1 MESVKSLVD
10 SLGVKR
16 LALMG
21 ATALALIVGLYFL
34 SSRLDS
40 ADYGILFTDLP
51 PEQAQGITE
60 KLRGLGVPFKLSADG
75 TTVMAPS
82 AKVPELRIQLAGE
95 QITGQIGYEL
105 LDKQDPLGTS
115 SFLQN
120 VNHLRAIE
128 GELVRSIET
137 LNAVERARVHLVMP
151 ERQLF
156 EKEAH
161 KATASITLRT
171 RAPLTQAQVGAIR
184 NLVAAAVPDLSPDH
198 VSIIDQNGTQLA
210 RPGDDAMG
218 TASAIEEQRVAIQN
232 RLREQIETMLER
244 VVGPGHVRAEV
255 SAALSQDNVREESEV
270 YDPDRQVV
278 DQQTTVQRT
287 NRQNDAD
294 GTSGAVTVANQ
305 LPENQGGQQGGQT
318 SSSAADETS
327 EQVNYANS
335 RTRTTTIRDA
345 GAIAKLTVSVVVD
358 GVSVAGPDGKL
369 AYTPRSAAEIAKLT
383 RLVENAIGFDSER
396 GDSVVVE
403 NLRFVQPT
411 ELDGIVQGGLPL
423 GIQVSDLINLAQTF
437 VIGLLGLLAF
447 FLILRPMMKRSRL
460 KAAAVAGDGT
470 GLSLEGQEERLA
482 LAPPDRGHV
491 IAELIDRAADGDD
504 EAIRQIQAAREAN
517 AGRLSV
523 ETEIAVAQIEGKLKS
538 TAVKKVAEVINR
550 NPLESAA
557 IIRQWMYS

>member
-60 KLRGLGVPFKLSADG
+60 SCAASAYPSNSRR
-75 TTVMAPS
+75 TARRSWPS

-411 ELDGIVQGGLPL
+411 ELDGIVQEACR
-423 GIQVSDLINLAQTF
+423 S
-437 VIGLLGLLAF
+437 AF
-447 FLILRPMMKRSRL
+447 RS
-460 KAAAVAGDGT
+460 AT
-470 GLSLEGQEERLA
+470 
-482 LAPPDRGHV
+482 
-491 IAELIDRAADGDD
+491 
-504 EAIRQIQAAREAN
+504 
-517 AGRLSV
+517 
-523 ETEIAVAQIEGKLKS
+523 
-538 TAVKKVAEVINR
+538 
-550 NPLESAA
+550 
-557 IIRQWMYS
+557 

>member
-1 MESVKSLVD
+1 MDNVKTLVD

-21 ATALALIVGLYFL
+21 ATALALIIGLYFL
-34 SSRLDS
+34 SARLDS
-40 ADYGILFTDLP
+40 TDYGILFTDLP
-51 PEQAQGITE
+51 PEQAQSITE
-60 KLRGLGVPFKLSADG
+60 KLRGLGVPFKLSPDG

-115 SFLQN
+115 SFLQD

-128 GELVRSIET
+128 GELVRSIEA

-151 ERQLF
+151 KRQLF

-198 VSIIDQNGTQLA
+198 VSIVDQNGTQLA
-210 RPGDDAMG
+210 RPGDDTMG
-218 TASAIEEQRVAIQN
+218 MASAIEEQRIAIQN

-278 DQQTTVQRT
+278 AQQTTVERT
-287 NRQNDAD
+287 NRQNDSDA
-294 GTSGAVTVANQ
+294 TSGAVSVANQ
-305 LPENQGGQQGGQT
+305 LPENQGGQPGGQ
-318 SSSAADETS
+318 SSTSAADETS
-327 EQVNYANS
+327 EQINYSNT
-335 RTRTTTIRDA
+335 RTRTTTVRDA

-358 GVSVAGPDGKL
+358 GVSTPGSDGKVTY
-369 AYTPRSAAEIAKLT
+369 APRSAAEIAKLT
-383 RLVENAIGFDSER
+383 RLVENAIGFDGER

-403 NLRFVQPT
+403 NLRFVQPV
-411 ELDGIVQGGLPL
+411 EGDGLIADALPFGLQ
-423 GIQVSDLINLAQTF
+423 ISDLLNLAQTL

-447 FLILRPMMKRSRL
+447 FLILKPMMKRAKPETPTGS
-460 KAAAVAGDGT
+460 DG
-470 GLSLEGQEERLA
+470 EGYALDGQDERLA
-482 LAPPDRGHV
+482 LAPPDRGQV
-491 IAELIDRAADGDD
+491 IAALIDRASEGDD

-557 IIRQWMYS
+557 IVRQWMYS